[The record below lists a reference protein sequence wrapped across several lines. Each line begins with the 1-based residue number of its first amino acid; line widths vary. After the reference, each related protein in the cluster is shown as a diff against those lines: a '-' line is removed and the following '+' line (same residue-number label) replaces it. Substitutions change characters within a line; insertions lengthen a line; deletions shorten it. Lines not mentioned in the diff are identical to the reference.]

1 VTASSV
7 ENLGTS
13 LASARRLVVDHH
25 VVAQEEEAV
34 DEVEAVVAD
43 PADLATTAANLDT
56 CLATALRK
64 EQPQTPVHATTA
76 TRPVIC
82 PGTAQQVEVVGRVV
96 VKNLASATNVGR
108 RATCPVTAQVP
119 LHNLHHP
126 PIDATSATHVVRRIT
141 LRATVRRRA
150 AVVVRA
156 T

>member
-1 VTASSV
+1 M
-7 ENLGTS
+7 ENLDTS
-13 LASARRLVVDHH
+13 LASARRLVEEHL
-25 VVAQEEEAV
+25 VVAQEEVEE

-43 PADLATTAANLDT
+43 LPDLATTAANLDT

-82 PGTAQQVEVVGRVV
+82 PGTVQQVEAGDQVV

-108 RATCPVTAQVP
+108 RATCPGTAQVP

-126 PIDATSATHVVRRIT
+126 PIAAASATHVVRRII

-150 AVVVRA
+150 AVVVQA

>member
-1 VTASSV
+1 
-7 ENLGTS
+7 
-13 LASARRLVVDHH
+13 
-25 VVAQEEEAV
+25 VVAQEEEEEE

-43 PADLATTAANLDT
+43 LLDLATTAANLDT

-82 PGTAQQVEVVGRVV
+82 PGTAQQVEVGGLAVA
-96 VKNLASATNVGR
+96 KNLASATNVGR
-108 RATCPVTAQVP
+108 RATCPGTAQVP

-126 PIDATSATHVVRRIT
+126 PIDAASATHVVRRII
-141 LRATVRRRA
+141 LHATVRRRA
-150 AVVVRA
+150 AVVQA